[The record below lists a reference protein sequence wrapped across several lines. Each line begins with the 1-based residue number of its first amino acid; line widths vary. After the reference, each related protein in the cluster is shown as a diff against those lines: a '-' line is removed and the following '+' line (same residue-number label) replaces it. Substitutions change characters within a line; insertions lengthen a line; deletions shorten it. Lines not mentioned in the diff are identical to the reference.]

1 MILSWARKLLNI
13 ALAGGATVA
22 TLGGMAKA
30 SAADFSTVLEWSWT
44 SSTTLP
50 DYLNVMNTPSAI
62 DLTGDGIPEVV
73 FGATNSTGGG
83 GVESGVLRALR
94 GNNGSELFTVTDPTL
109 RINTASSIATGDID
123 GDGFPEII
131 ANDAS
136 GTRLLAFESNGS
148 FKWRSPVLQA
158 VNWGAPAIADLDENG
173 VPEIIIGRQV
183 LDNNGSILWTGTG
196 GSGSQGIGPLS
207 LVSDVD
213 LDGSPDIVAGNTI
226 YSATGAIKH
235 QNAALPD
242 GLNAVANFDADP
254 EAEIV
259 LVNGGLVWLLE
270 PDLSVIWGGVSLPR
284 GGVGGPPTIADFDND
299 GAPEIGV
306 AGATRY
312 AVFETD
318 GTLKWQTVT
327 QDSSSNRTG
336 SSVFDFEG
344 DGAAE
349 VIYGDELKLRVYRGS
364 DGFTLFETPKSSCT
378 WYEYPFVADVD
389 GDNSAEIVAV
399 ANNNC
404 GFGPQRGIFVYG
416 SANDDWIETRR
427 IWNQHTYHI
436 TNVLPDGTIPTEET
450 PTNWLATNP
459 HLNNFRLN
467 QYGPGEGP
475 ISVPE
480 PASILSILV
489 LGTLGAAST
498 LKRKLKTSKSTEKET
513 TKVF

>member
-73 FGATNSTGGG
+73 FGATNSRGGG

-136 GTRLLAFESNGS
+136 GTQLLAFESNGS

-158 VNWGAPAIADLDENG
+158 VNWGAPAIA
-173 VPEIIIGRQV
+173 
-183 LDNNGSILWTGTG
+183 
-196 GSGSQGIGPLS
+196 
-207 LVSDVD
+207 
-213 LDGSPDIVAGNTI
+213 
-226 YSATGAIKH
+226 
-235 QNAALPD
+235 
-242 GLNAVANFDADP
+242 ADP

-270 PDLSVIWGGVSLPR
+270 PDLSVIWGGVSLPG

-498 LKRKLKTSKSTEKET
+498 LKRQLKSSKSSEKET
-513 TKVF
+513 TKVS